1 MTPCT
6 FSSSDCCPI
15 ATRSAPDEKLPPAPV
30 RMAHRT
36 SGVSSMYSYP
46 STRPASMSPER
57 AFFFSGRFMVRITTG
72 PSRSTVQCL
81 VVMSR
86 ISVTAGRVEHVPAIV
101 RRPAEGPDGGPER
114 QRKMGF
120 WKYAQ
125 EDPGYVAIV
134 DPDGTEHAAGDVLA

>member
-1 MTPCT
+1 
-6 FSSSDCCPI
+6 
-15 ATRSAPDEKLPPAPV
+15 
-30 RMAHRT
+30 
-36 SGVSSMYSYP
+36 
-46 STRPASMSPER
+46 
-57 AFFFSGRFMVRITTG
+57 
-72 PSRSTVQCL
+72 

-101 RRPAEGPDGGPER
+101 RRPAEGPDAEGPDGCPER

-134 DPDGTEHAAGDVLA
+134 DPDGTEHAAGDVLARANQLSHALRALGLRRGDAVAAVLPNGAHPFIVYLAALQTGLYYVPINYRLSSPVIAYILEDSEALAIVS